1 MRSIA
6 AGNPHMRLIRLLL
19 IFLVVSAVVKP
30 LLAQKK
36 DDNSYLRITNVR
48 YATHTHSDPLLNML
62 NVYMPKKG
70 SNSPMV
76 VWVHGG
82 SLSYGDKDNV
92 LHKAEYFTA
101 RGYVFVSINYRL
113 TPAVHHPANVQDVA
127 DAVVWLYENARHYS
141 ADPEKIFLI
150 GHSAGADL
158 AAMVAIDNKYLS
170 KSGGS
175 TRIIDGVVLLDGN
188 GYDLSITMKN
198 AGNKMKEWY
207 TEAFGKT
214 KKDWDQ
220 ASAINFV
227 EAGNEIPPF
236 MIAYADDQE
245 LSQKQAITL
254 SKKLSEAKVKNTV
267 FHYEKKTTNSLS
279 KELGK
284 ETDKPTEDIYRFL
297 QEIHYIAVNP
307 IR

>member
-1 MRSIA
+1 
-6 AGNPHMRLIRLLL
+6 MRLIRLLL
-19 IFLVVSAVVKP
+19 IFLVVSAAVKP

-113 TPAVHHPANVQDVA
+113 SPSVHHPANVQDVA
-127 DAVVWLYENARHYS
+127 DAVVWLYENAQHYS
-141 ADPEKIFLI
+141 ADPENMFLI

-220 ASAINFV
+220 ASAINFI

-254 SKKLSEAKVKNTV
+254 SKKLSEVKVKNTV

>member
-19 IFLVVSAVVKP
+19 IFLVVSAAVKP

-113 TPAVHHPANVQDVA
+113 SPSVHHPANVQDVA
-127 DAVVWLYENARHYS
+127 DAVVWLYENAQHYS
-141 ADPEKIFLI
+141 ADPENMFLI

-220 ASAINFV
+220 ASAINFI

-236 MIAYADDQE
+236 MIAYADDQD

>member
-1 MRSIA
+1 
-6 AGNPHMRLIRLLL
+6 MRLIRLLL
-19 IFLVVSAVVKP
+19 IFLVVSAAVKP

-113 TPAVHHPANVQDVA
+113 SPSVHHPANVQDVA

-254 SKKLSEAKVKNTV
+254 SKKLSEVKVKNTV

>member
-1 MRSIA
+1 
-6 AGNPHMRLIRLLL
+6 MRLIRLLL
-19 IFLVVSAVVKP
+19 IFLVVSAAVKP

-220 ASAINFV
+220 ASAINFI

-236 MIAYADDQE
+236 MIAYADDQD

>member
-1 MRSIA
+1 
-6 AGNPHMRLIRLLL
+6 MRLIRLLL
-19 IFLVVSAVVKP
+19 IFLVVSAAVKP

-141 ADPEKIFLI
+141 ADPENIFLI

-254 SKKLSEAKVKNTV
+254 SKKLSEVKVKNKV

>member
-19 IFLVVSAVVKP
+19 IFLVVSAAVKP

-113 TPAVHHPANVQDVA
+113 SPSVHHPANVQDVA
-127 DAVVWLYENARHYS
+127 DAVVWLYENAQHYS
-141 ADPEKIFLI
+141 ADPENMFLI

-220 ASAINFV
+220 ASAINFI

-254 SKKLSEAKVKNTV
+254 SKKLSEVKVKNTV

>member
-1 MRSIA
+1 
-6 AGNPHMRLIRLLL
+6 MRLIRLLL
-19 IFLVVSAVVKP
+19 IFLVVSAAVKP

-48 YATHTHSDPLLNML
+48 YATHTHSDPLLNKL

-175 TRIIDGVVLLDGN
+175 TRIIDGVVVLDGN

-236 MIAYADDQE
+236 MIAYADDQD
-245 LSQKQAITL
+245 LSQKQAIAL

>member
-1 MRSIA
+1 
-6 AGNPHMRLIRLLL
+6 MRLNRLVL
-19 IFLVVSAVVKP
+19 IFLLVPAVVKP
-30 LLAQKK
+30 SLAQKK

-48 YATHTHSDPLLNML
+48 YSTHTHSDPSLNML

-70 SNSPMV
+70 SNSPMI

-82 SLSYGDKDNV
+82 SLSFGDKDNV

-101 RGYVFVSINYRL
+101 RGYVFVSLNYRL
-113 TPAVHHPANVQDVA
+113 SPAVHHPANVQDVA
-127 DAVVWLYENARHYS
+127 DALVWLNENARHYS
-141 ADPEKIFLI
+141 ADPDKMFVI

-158 AAMVAIDNKYLS
+158 AAMVSIDNRYMAKA
-170 KSGGS
+170 GGS
-175 TRIIDGVVLLDGN
+175 MGILDGVVLLDGN
-188 GYDLSITMKN
+188 GYDLSLTMKN

-207 TEAFGKT
+207 TDAFGKT

-227 EAGNEIPPF
+227 EADNHMPPF

-245 LSQKQAITL
+245 SSQKQAIAL

-267 FHYEKKTTNSLS
+267 FHYEKKTSNSLN

-284 ETDKPTEDIYRFL
+284 EGDKPTEDVYRFL

-307 IR
+307 IK